1 MYIYSLFIIER
12 GLLPL
17 CGGLGGALGG
27 PGDGG
32 LADDPDVALRDVAEQ
47 ALVPRPVVPAHAH
60 QLSHTAAS
68 SAANRLIG
76 EVVQSRRRPLLAA
89 RPL

>member
-1 MYIYSLFIIER
+1 MNVDFVTGFRYVCIFNHYLFER

-60 QLSHTAAS
+60 QLSHTVAS
-68 SAANRLIG
+68 LSLPG
-76 EVVQSRRRPLLAA
+76 
-89 RPL
+89 